1 MKSVYR
7 VLAYLIALE
16 VAIQAAAVVFGIFGL
31 FKWVD
36 GGGTLDK
43 AAFEEESLSFTGA
56 VGFTIHFMNGMML
69 IPLLALILLIISF
82 FAKVPGGA
90 KWAGFV
96 LLAVVAQVFLGL
108 FAHEYPALGILH
120 GVNALILFSL
130 AVMAGMRV
138 RKESPAATSTPA
150 ERERV

>member
-1 MKSVYR
+1 MKTVYR

-16 VAIQAAAVVFGIFGL
+16 VAIQAAAIVFAIFGL

-36 GGGTLDK
+36 DGGTLDK
-43 AAFEEESLSFTGA
+43 AMVEDQSATFTGV
-56 VGFTIHFMNGMML
+56 VGFPIHFMNGMYL

-82 FAKVPGGA
+82 FAKIPGGA

-96 LLAVVAQVFLGL
+96 LLAVVVQVFLGL
-108 FAHEYPALGILH
+108 FAHGLPALGILH
-120 GVNALILFSL
+120 GLNALLLFGL

-138 RKESPAATSTPA
+138 STGARATASPQES
-150 ERERV
+150 ELV